1 MASGHY
7 IRQQISGSL
16 GWPFNASQ
24 PLYAHDW
31 LRRYA
36 LFANSLL
43 PSVNSQIHSVL
54 FWRNFYL
61 SCFKCLVFFFGLRF
75 RLEWHSFNIHGP
87 WTSTFSFHLF
97 ENVPESLSLLLIWGS
112 VEDIP
117 HRRDFISHGYSF
129 HFRRLMSE
137 KKQCESGLFTL
148 ILNGFFL

>member
-61 SCFKCLVFFFGLRF
+61 SCFKCLVFFFFLDWDLDWNGIVLIYMVPEHKHF
-75 RLEWHSFNIHGP
+75 LFTFLKTFLNLYLCHLFGVQLKIYHTGETLSLMVIH
-87 WTSTFSFHLF
+87 STF
-97 ENVPESLSLLLIWGS
+97 EG
-112 VEDIP
+112 
-117 HRRDFISHGYSF
+117 
-129 HFRRLMSE
+129 
-137 KKQCESGLFTL
+137 
-148 ILNGFFL
+148 